1 MVSCSSGKYTIW
13 AKPLE
18 PSYEVLEDD
27 LDSENDSKEEED
39 ILDFFNSIVDDPD
52 DIVNNVFV

>member
-1 MVSCSSGKYTIW
+1 MESPSSGKYTLQ

-27 LDSENDSKEEED
+27 LDSEKESKDEKT
-39 ILDFFNSIVDDPD
+39 I
-52 DIVNNVFV
+52 

>member
-18 PSYEVLEDD
+18 SSYEVLEDD

-39 ILDFFNSIVDDPD
+39 ILDFFDSIVDDPD